1 MRDRFARSA
10 FPLPLLTGALALT
23 LGTSSVADAAVTSYM
38 VTLDGAS
45 ESPPVVSTGIGAGQV
60 DIDTDANT
68 LRIQVSWS
76 GLTGPTTV
84 AHIHAPTAV
93 ALAGTVGVA
102 VTPGTLPGFPV
113 GVTSGDYEVTLDTTN
128 PAIYTASFINNFGGG
143 TIPGAEAALARA
155 FADGKAY
162 LNIHTEYATGG
173 EIRGFLV
180 PAGAT
185 QSPATTWGRIR
196 ALYR

>member
-1 MRDRFARSA
+1 MRDRFSRSA
-10 FPLPLLTGALALT
+10 LPLLLLTGALALT
-23 LGTSSVADAAVTSYM
+23 LATFSVADAAPVSYI

-60 DIDTDANT
+60 DIDIVAHT

-76 GLTGPTTV
+76 GLVGTTTV
-84 AHIHAPTAV
+84 AHIHAPTASPLSGV
-93 ALAGTVGVA
+93 VGVA

-113 GVTSGDYEVTLDTTN
+113 GVTYGDYEILLDTSSATT
-128 PAIYTASFINNFGGG
+128 YTAGFINNFGGG
-143 TIPGAEAALARA
+143 TVDGAEAALAQA
-155 FADGKAY
+155 FADGRAY
-162 LNIHTEYATGG
+162 LNIHTSFAAGG

-185 QSPATTWGRIR
+185 QSPATTWGRIK